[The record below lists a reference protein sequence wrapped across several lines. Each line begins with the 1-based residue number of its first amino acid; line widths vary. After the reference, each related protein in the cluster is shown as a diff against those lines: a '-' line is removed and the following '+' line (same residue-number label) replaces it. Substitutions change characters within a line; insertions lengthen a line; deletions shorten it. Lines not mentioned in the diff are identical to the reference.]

1 MRIGQQARNLRP
13 QRSFWPGA
21 GRGANLDLISTAL
34 TRAGAVVVVTGGGAM
49 GKTRLALEAMARVEA
64 ASIPC
69 RTVAGNLHDD
79 LNAIIDEIARLPAP
93 RSTDTKARALLVV
106 DQAEDAGARTL
117 ERLILIAGKT
127 SIAVML
133 VGRADLVGTLVRSV
147 PEQVCDLVTRYVAL
161 EPLDTD
167 QTAEFV
173 AHCLGDEAN
182 PVICG
187 SDALRR
193 IAAHSHGVPGTID
206 RLMTDAVRLARLSR
220 SARLTATVID
230 MIADEE
236 HPPAEGPV
244 TASPAP
250 PVPSFRR
257 KERPVATA
265 HPAAH
270 HPVARRPA
278 SDQIAAHQAADGTQ
292 SMRTVLTSLQETP
305 ASLYGHDDDDDD
317 RDFRD
322 PDGSGWP
329 KSSANLLQPPAHPP
343 RRIPPWA
350 GGIAFVVVATSAIA
364 LQHYLQ
370 TGAPIL
376 TPADGSR
383 TVVSSLLGDTGMRP
397 AAPPPVVRTSETA
410 QLVTPAP
417 VHTAPG
423 GGGQVPAAGH
433 FQGMQVAVVESRML
447 DAPADAVTTPPVV
460 AETVAEPSPEPPTT
474 QPSTIQ
480 TPTTQ
485 LPAEEPTAET
495 MPELEMVPPAPPAP
509 AESVLPE
516 PELPAPAA
524 ENLPEPEEV
533 PAPTAESPPEQAPAD
548 TATESAP
555 SDAVEPSIPE
565 TPAVEIS
572 PPPEP
577 VPSEPVVSEPTP
589 PPTSEPEPTMAEPT
603 PPPTSE
609 PEPTVA
615 EPTPSPSPESEPTMA
630 EPTPSPTSE
639 PEPTM
644 AEPTPPPASEPEP
657 TIAEPTPPPT
667 PEPEPTM
674 AEPTPPPDPEPEPTL
689 AEPTPPPAPEPE
701 PTIAEPTPPPVP
713 EPEPTMAEPTPPPT
727 PEPEPTLAEP
737 TPLPAPEPEPTI
749 AEPAPQ
755 PAPESPAPAPAVVTA
770 APPPPPPPAPAPAT
784 PKPSSIAESVL
795 LERGDRLLALGDIAS
810 ARLLY
815 ETAAAGG
822 SARGALLAGRT
833 LDPAYLRSLGTRG
846 VAGDPARAADW
857 YEKAAKLGDDSATA
871 HLEALGRR

>member
-1 MRIGQQARNLRP
+1 MKSHEGNRTRGNGNMRIGQQARNLRP

-49 GKTRLALEAMARVEA
+49 GKTRLALEAMARIEA
-64 ASIPC
+64 VSIPC
-69 RTVAGNLHDD
+69 RTVAGNSRDD
-79 LNAIIDEIARLPAP
+79 LNAIIEEMARLPEP
-93 RSTDTKARALLVV
+93 RSSDTSRARALLVV

-133 VGRADLVGTLVRSV
+133 VGRAELVGTLVRSV
-147 PEQVCDLVTRYVAL
+147 PEQVCDLITRYVAL

-173 AHCLGDEAN
+173 AHCLGEEAV
-182 PVICG
+182 PVTCG

-193 IAAHSHGVPGTID
+193 IAAHSHGVPGIVD
-206 RLMTDAVRLARLSR
+206 RLMADAVRLARLSR

-244 TASPAP
+244 TEPPEP

-257 KERPVATA
+257 KGKPVATA
-265 HPAAH
+265 QPEAH
-270 HPVARRPA
+270 HPIPRQPA
-278 SDQIAAHQAADGTQ
+278 SHQIAAHPTADGTR
-292 SMRTVLTSLQETP
+292 SMRTVLTGLQEKP
-305 ASLYGHDDDDDD
+305 AALYGHEDHDGGL
-317 RDFRD
+317 DFLD
-322 PDGSGWP
+322 PGGPDWP
-329 KSSANLLQPPAHPP
+329 KPSANLLQPPARPA

-370 TGAPIL
+370 AGAPIL

-397 AAPPPVVRTSETA
+397 AAPPPAVRTAETA
-410 QLVTPAP
+410 QPVAPVP
-417 VHTAPG
+417 VHTALG
-423 GGGQVPAAGH
+423 GGGQVPVAGH

-447 DAPADAVTTPPVV
+447 DAPADAVTTPPVM
-460 AETVAEPSPEPPTT
+460 AEAAAEPSPEPP
-474 QPSTIQ
+474 
-480 TPTTQ
+480 
-485 LPAEEPTAET
+485 AAT
-495 MPELEMVPPAPPAP
+495 MPEPEMVPPDPPAP
-509 AESVLPE
+509 AESVLSE
-516 PELPAPAA
+516 PELPNLESEAIAPAEPELPMPAA
-524 ENLPEPEEV
+524 ENLSEPEEIPAQALPMEPV
-533 PAPTAESPPEQAPAD
+533 PPAPTAESPPEQAPAD

-555 SDAVEPSIPE
+555 SNAVEPPIPE
-565 TPAVEIS
+565 TPTAETS

-577 VPSEPVVSEPTP
+577 VPSEPVVSEPAPLEP
-589 PPTSEPEPTMAEPT
+589 PAAVAVPELAPEPEPTMAEPT
-603 PPPTSE
+603 PPPTAE
-609 PEPTVA
+609 PEPTIA
-615 EPTPSPSPESEPTMA
+615 EPTPPPA
-630 EPTPSPTSE
+630 AE

-644 AEPTPPPASEPEP
+644 VEPTPPPTPEPTPTVAEPTPPPASEPEP
-657 TIAEPTPPPT
+657 TVAEPTPPPTPEPEPTVAEPTPPPAPEPTPTVAEPTPPPT

-674 AEPTPPPDPEPEPTL
+674 AEP
-689 AEPTPPPAPEPE
+689 
-701 PTIAEPTPPPVP
+701 
-713 EPEPTMAEPTPPPT
+713 
-727 PEPEPTLAEP
+727 
-737 TPLPAPEPEPTI
+737 
-749 AEPAPQ
+749 APQ
-755 PAPESPAPAPAVVTA
+755 PAPAAEPPAPAVVTA
-770 APPPPPPPAPAPAT
+770 APPPPPPPAAIPAT

-815 ETAAAGG
+815 ETAAASG
-822 SARGALLAGRT
+822 SARGALLVGRT

-871 HLEALGRR
+871 HLEALERR